1 MVKILIGDHIEVL
14 LRDGTIMRGT
24 LEKVGKDHLV
34 LDEDKVFGDWVFIYF
49 VNIVDIRR

>member
-1 MVKILIGDHIEVL
+1 MNILIGDYIEIL

-34 LDEDKVFGDWVFIYF
+34 LDEDKVFGNHVFIYF

>member
-1 MVKILIGDHIEVL
+1 MNILIGDYIEVL

-24 LEKVGKDHLV
+24 VERIGNNHLV